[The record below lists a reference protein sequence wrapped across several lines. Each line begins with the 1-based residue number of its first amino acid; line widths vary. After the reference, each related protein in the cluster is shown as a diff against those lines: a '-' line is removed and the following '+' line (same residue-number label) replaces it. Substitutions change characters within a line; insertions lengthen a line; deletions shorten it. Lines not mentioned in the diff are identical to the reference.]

1 MRIRAIVAEHG
12 IVADMKTS
20 TTLIRTKLSRVSS
33 YEDARAKAR
42 YALPRGLFE
51 YVDGG
56 AEGEYTLRRN
66 VEAFEELVWRPRQA
80 VYHEHID
87 TATEVLGTK
96 LAMPVM
102 TAPCGGM
109 RLVHPEGDIG
119 LVKASADFG
128 ICHIVSA
135 VSGFPL
141 EEIAAAHPG
150 PKWFQLYRLG
160 SRPLMESL
168 VHRAQAAGY
177 GAMVVTVDSVAV
189 GYREKDY
196 RNGFSFNMRINARN
210 MARMAPQVITRPRW
224 LYHYWRDG
232 MPFEISNTKPVA
244 GGDALPISAMGRTDL
259 SHSPTWEDIEW
270 IRANWVGPMVVK
282 GVMGA
287 EDARRAVD
295 AGADGIV
302 ISNHGGRQL
311 EGAPATID
319 VLPEIVAEV
328 GGETAILL
336 DSGVRRANDV
346 ARAVALGADAV
357 LIGRMSVY
365 GLALGGQAGVTRML
379 EHLHQE
385 LVRTLRLLGVAR
397 VRDLNPSLID
407 GTLPGRAAPTPST
420 R

>member
-1 MRIRAIVAEHG
+1 MASNRT
-12 IVADMKTS
+12 TS
-20 TTLIRTKLSRVSS
+20 VLRTKLDRISS
-33 YEDARAKAR
+33 YEDAREKAR
-42 YALPRGLFE
+42 FALPRAVFD
-51 YVDGG
+51 YIDGG
-56 AEGEYTLRRN
+56 AEREYTMRRN

-80 VYHEHID
+80 VYHPKIE

-119 LVKASADFG
+119 LVKAAADFG
-128 ICHIVSA
+128 ICHIASS

-141 EEIAAAHPG
+141 EEIAASHPG

-177 GAMVVTVDSVAV
+177 GAMVVTVDSVMV
-189 GYREKDY
+189 GYREKDFK
-196 RNGFSFNMRINARN
+196 NGFSYDMRVDLKNI
-210 MARMAPQVITRPRW
+210 ARMAPKVINRPRW
-224 LYHYWRDG
+224 LYGYWRDG
-232 MPFEISNTKPVA
+232 MPFEISNTRPVE
-244 GGDALPISAMGRTDL
+244 GGEALPISAMGRADL
-259 SHSPTWEDIEW
+259 SHSPTWEDIAW

-302 ISNHGGRQL
+302 VSNHGGRQL

-328 GGETAILL
+328 GGETTILL
-336 DSGVRRANDV
+336 DSGIRRGNDV
-346 ARAVALGADAV
+346 ARALALGADAV
-357 LIGRMSVY
+357 LLGRPSIY
-365 GLALGGQAGVTRML
+365 GLALGGAAGVTRML
-379 EHLHQE
+379 DLLQRD
-385 LVRTLRLLGVAR
+385 LVRTLRLLGVGSIH
-397 VRDLNPSLID
+397 DLDASFID
-407 GTLPGRAAPTPST
+407 GA
-420 R
+420 

>member
-1 MRIRAIVAEHG
+1 MNRS
-12 IVADMKTS
+12 TS
-20 TTLIRTKLSRVSS
+20 FLRTKVKRISS
-33 YEDARAKAR
+33 YEDARAKAQ
-42 YALPRGLFE
+42 YALPRGVFD

-56 AEGEYTLRRN
+56 SEGEYTMRRN
-66 VEAFEELVWRPRQA
+66 VEAFEELVWRPKQA
-80 VYHEHID
+80 IYHEQID
-87 TATEVLGTK
+87 TTTEVLGTK
-96 LAMPVM
+96 LTMPVM

-119 LVKASADFG
+119 LVKASANFG
-128 ICHIVSA
+128 ICHIVSS

-141 EEIAAAHPG
+141 EEIAASHPG

-177 GAMVVTVDSVAV
+177 GAMVVTIDSVMA

-196 RNGFSFNMRINARN
+196 KNGFSYNMRVDLKN
-210 MARMAPQVITRPRW
+210 MAKLAPQVITRPRW
-224 LYHYWRDG
+224 LYKYWRDG
-232 MPFEISNTKPVA
+232 MPFEISNTRPV
-244 GGDALPISAMGRTDL
+244 GGGEALPISAMGRTDL
-259 SHSPTWEDIEW
+259 SHSPTWDDIAW
-270 IRANWVGPMVVK
+270 IRANWEGPMVVK

-287 EDARRAVD
+287 QDARRAVD

-328 GGETAILL
+328 GGDTTILL

-346 ARAVALGADAV
+346 ARAIALGADAV

-365 GLALGGQAGVTRML
+365 GLALGGEAGVTRML
-379 EHLHQE
+379 RLLHQE
-385 LVRTLRLLGVAR
+385 LVRTLRLLGVGSIHE
-397 VRDLNPSLID
+397 LNPSFID
-407 GTLPGRAAPTPST
+407 GTLPGRGAPTPST